1 MEKVAFYPLQVI
13 DFNYKDLFL
22 LRKTTI
28 GQLNLL
34 VNKQEV
40 TITHDSPISLFKIPE
55 VIYEV
60 IVEKPITSYSR
71 TDGSGNKTILKEEYE
86 IIRANI
92 LKNAEIDEDG
102 DVLWNTKED
111 KKNYDA
117 FINSWV
123 PEYATIKLYK
133 EVPFEVIKK
142 EFVPYKYEDFIYSSV
157 VTGDLKGHYTP
168 FKAVCN
174 YVPNFGK
181 MVSIVA
187 KELGFSILPNNTNLS
202 ATNGKK
208 CIIRGLTGTRINGAY
223 INFDTKLSSFKLFY
237 GSLVDCIKRYNDDY
251 SVIKEKFTSIANLI
265 DHPEVTSV
273 EREEISNDID
283 KCIKSLKSIESKQQT
298 IGEYNILMN
307 RLLKLSNKIKMIG
320 T

>member
-1 MEKVAFYPLQVI
+1 MEEVALYPLQVI

-34 VNKQEV
+34 VNEQEV

-142 EFVPYKYEDFIYSSV
+142 EFVPYKYEEFIYSSV
-157 VTGDLKGHYTP
+157 VMESLDKCDTP
-168 FKAVCN
+168 FEAIC
-174 YVPNFGK
+174 YYIPDFAK

-208 CIIRGLTGTRINGAY
+208 CIISGLTGTRINGGY
-223 INFDTKLSSFKLFY
+223 VYFDTKPYSFKSFY
-237 GSLVDCIKRYNDDY
+237 GSLADCIKRYNDDY

-265 DHPEVTSV
+265 DHPEVTSI
-273 EREEISNDID
+273 EREEISNEID
-283 KCIKSLKSIESKQQT
+283 KCIKSLKSINSKQQT
-298 IGEYNILMN
+298 IGEYDSLMN
-307 RLLKLSNKIKMIG
+307 RLLKLSNKIKKVG